1 MNVTFED
8 FERVSS
14 SDLLQ
19 YTSIHDVTVSLSQ
32 AEEFQTCC
40 TERTQQVLGWETNI
54 SALFVS
60 FCRLLVLHGFALC
73 IGFGS
78 ELGKCGGRSYCMV
91 MPRIAT

>member
-1 MNVTFED
+1 MNVTFD

-14 SDLLQ
+14 FRL
-19 YTSIHDVTVSLSQ
+19 TAIHDVNVLLSQ

-60 FCRLLVLHGFALC
+60 FCRLLVLHGFALW

-78 ELGKCGGRSYCMV
+78 
-91 MPRIAT
+91 